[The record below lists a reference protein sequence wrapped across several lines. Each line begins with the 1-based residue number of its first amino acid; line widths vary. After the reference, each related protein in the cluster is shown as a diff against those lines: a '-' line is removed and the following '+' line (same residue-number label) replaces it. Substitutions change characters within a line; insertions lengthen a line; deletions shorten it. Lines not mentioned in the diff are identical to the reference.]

1 MPQKINM
8 FLTTNNTTTST
19 TLSSNSML
27 RKISTSSTMGN
38 LKQIYM
44 NKNVSCGWGGARR

>member
-8 FLTTNNTTTST
+8 FLTTNKATTST
-19 TLSSNSML
+19 TLSTKSML
-27 RKISTSSTMGN
+27 RNTNSSTLNLGN

-44 NKNVSCGWGGARR
+44 NKNVSCG

>member
-8 FLTTNNTTTST
+8 FLTTNKAITST
-19 TLSSNSML
+19 TLSTNSML
-27 RKISTSSTMGN
+27 RKNTTSLSSLGN

-44 NKNVSCGWGGARR
+44 NKNVSCG